1 MLSSE
6 VDLFAHCRFL
16 SSANAFAIMEPRFGR
31 VTSVTSKRVPPVQE
45 VRLRQLEASPKIYA
59 AELDRRLGLVENKD
73 IFPVRL
79 VSRCVVA
86 LCSVAFPVATAS
98 GKQPTNAN
106 A

>member
-59 AELDRRLGLVENKD
+59 TELDRVTTPVDANHSSIAHSQELERPTAVPAWPLRLQ
-73 IFPVRL
+73 
-79 VSRCVVA
+79 S
-86 LCSVAFPVATAS
+86 
-98 GKQPTNAN
+98 
-106 A
+106 